1 MSEKP
6 KNMDEL
12 DDFSRLIK
20 EKLENYQLPVDES
33 IWKGIEQKMTP
44 PRKRIIPPVWY
55 WISGGAAA
63 AIALLLILKPLS
75 DNETAPAV
83 SGTMHPRM
91 KTVGSVDSKRISKP
105 FGTALTIVAQQ
116 EKANRTENKPSS
128 ETKTPVSS
136 GFAPGAE
143 NTVQKNASDL
153 ITQSENATSKATVD
167 DTKEAANTNTN
178 EGTSQTGKKTE
189 ATAITSLPD
198 LNDYPDVPVRTG
210 KTKKKRPLLLAAA
223 FGTVGNLNA
232 PGDENPMNT
241 YYSGNLNLVKSNIVS
256 NYAMVLNANEYSEAR
271 HLPPLSVGVTVVKPL
286 NDIFSL
292 ESGLVYTY
300 LKSEYFRP
308 GLTDAKGVL
317 QLHYVGVP
325 LNLRAKLLNKPD
337 WDIYFSAGGMVEKGL
352 RAIYHQQTEG
362 EFVTTNT
369 DVKSGIDG
377 VQWSV
382 DGAMGV
388 DYKIRKGLSLFLEP
402 KLIYYLQNN
411 QPQSARTEQPLNFG
425 INGGLRIEL

>member
-6 KNMDEL
+6 RNMDEQ

-33 IWKGIEQKMTP
+33 VWKGIEQKMTP

-63 AIALLLILKPLS
+63 AISLLLILKPLS
-75 DNETAPAV
+75 NNETAPVV
-83 SGTMHPRM
+83 SETMHSVM
-91 KTVGSVDSKRISKP
+91 KTIDSVGSKRISKP
-105 FGTALTIVAQQ
+105 FGTALTIPAHQ
-116 EKANRTENKPSS
+116 EKGNLAENRPSS
-128 ETKTPVSS
+128 GTKTPVSS
-136 GFAPGAE
+136 GSASKAE
-143 NTVQKNASDL
+143 ITVKKNVSDL
-153 ITQSENATSKATVD
+153 ITQPENATSRVTVD
-167 DTKEAANTNTN
+167 DTKEAGKVNTD
-178 EGTSQTGKKTE
+178 EVTSQTGKETE

-232 PGDENPMNT
+232 PGKENPMNT
-241 YYSGNLNLVKSNIVS
+241 YYTGNLNLVRSEIVS

-317 QLHYVGVP
+317 QLHYLGVP
-325 LNLRAKLLNKPD
+325 LNLRAKLLNKPG
-337 WDIYFSAGGMVEKGL
+337 WDVYFSAGGMVEKGL
-352 RAIYHQQTEG
+352 RAIYNQQTEG

-369 DVKSGIDG
+369 DVRSGIDG

-382 DGAMGV
+382 DGAMGI
-388 DYKIRKGLSLFLEP
+388 DYKIRKELSLFLEP